1 MILRLFI
8 CAILQFCIIG
18 LTFGVVPQITRLNV
32 QCDRSGMKVMVEF
45 DNTFNGIIFSKGHFS
60 DPNCRYVNAAGGQ
73 NIYEFSVSSSSCGTM
88 ANELIATTKGGN
100 DQIPQG
106 FKNVIIIQNDPDY
119 QEVWDSAR
127 RLSCDWV
134 TRLEKTV
141 TFAPFGVD
149 MLGVKEL
156 RFPGDTVDCWM
167 DIQRGHGPFAPTIG
181 GVVPIGEKLTVVI
194 YVRDSDKSFDVHVKD
209 CYAYDTPDYRNPNA
223 HAIKLTDENGCPL
236 KEKLV
241 QGFFRTRDVRNSGA
255 TIIAYGIINA
265 FKFPEKMD
273 VFLACNVEVCKGGCM
288 ENVCQPIVD
297 VAGQDSVASDD
308 MASSD
313 DGGTELATV
322 DTTSTDEAT
331 TSTESPA
338 EDGDDGDS
346 ATEEEEKKEETPSD
360 GGDEEETTPEDT
372 DKGGDDEEE
381 EEIGGGDSENGK
393 DVDEESNGN
402 DGGGGG
408 DDDEEK
414 PDSESSTG
422 DEDDEKSEDSVS
434 SGESDSDTNGGNG
447 GDEESTTSDDSE
459 EKKEETTPDSD
470 EESTVTTGD
479 DEDEEKS
486 EDSNG
491 TDAGDSE
498 ESTGG
503 DGGGDEEEEKTT
515 TDDEETK
522 AADDDAEE
530 QIVSEEKSEDVT
542 GDDGEETTNGDTSLS
557 STAVAGKKGRNN
569 EDEQIKEGDEAEIT
583 NGDSDDDETEEE
595 RKKRRIS
602 ASLKLK
608 AKKSS
613 KVLKSAK
620 KSGKVKKLA
629 KSVASKPSSTGK
641 KPKVTATASTSS
653 KLVRKPQKSLAKKP
667 LAALRK
673 QSTTTTAT
681 SSAKKIVKKKSTT
694 TTTTTN
700 GKKPTAAKL
709 VKKSASKSSR
719 SSSSARLVRKSN
731 KTKGK
736 VSRPIVNKKA
746 GQLKARKASLPA
758 NRTAKIRRPS
768 SSSSAKLIRPMRQI
782 RQASSPTAIPIELRR
797 LSATLQHPNA
807 GIVQEGRH
815 VRTRRS
821 VLINDTSIMNATFA
835 PMIHSIQ
842 IISPIEDFD
851 EKELNAWEKL
861 MQLEGSVEEEVVDN
875 NNNNNDDDDEIHR
888 IPSFTIATASI
899 TGQHRQ
905 TSLAELNGHHSYCFS
920 RIHLITASL
929 LLSSVTVILSM
940 ILYMIC
946 SYIHQRQQLVNDKIG
961 TTTTTKE
968 KISYFS
974 YA

>member
-1 MILRLFI
+1 
-8 CAILQFCIIG
+8 
-18 LTFGVVPQITRLNV
+18 
-32 QCDRSGMKVMVEF
+32 
-45 DNTFNGIIFSKGHFS
+45 
-60 DPNCRYVNAAGGQ
+60 
-73 NIYEFSVSSSSCGTM
+73 M

-346 ATEEEEKKEETPSD
+346 ATED
-360 GGDEEETTPEDT
+360 
-372 DKGGDDEEE
+372 
-381 EEIGGGDSENGK
+381 
-393 DVDEESNGN
+393 
-402 DGGGGG
+402 
-408 DDDEEK
+408 
-414 PDSESSTG
+414 
-422 DEDDEKSEDSVS
+422 
-434 SGESDSDTNGGNG
+434 
-447 GDEESTTSDDSE
+447 E

-608 AKKSS
+608 AKSKFKMKSS
-613 KVLKSAK
+613 
-620 KSGKVKKLA
+620 
-629 KSVASKPSSTGK
+629 
-641 KPKVTATASTSS
+641 
-653 KLVRKPQKSLAKKP
+653 
-667 LAALRK
+667 
-673 QSTTTTAT
+673 
-681 SSAKKIVKKKSTT
+681 
-694 TTTTTN
+694 
-700 GKKPTAAKL
+700 
-709 VKKSASKSSR
+709 
-719 SSSSARLVRKSN
+719 
-731 KTKGK
+731 
-736 VSRPIVNKKA
+736 
-746 GQLKARKASLPA
+746 
-758 NRTAKIRRPS
+758 
-768 SSSSAKLIRPMRQI
+768 
-782 RQASSPTAIPIELRR
+782 
-797 LSATLQHPNA
+797 
-807 GIVQEGRH
+807 
-815 VRTRRS
+815 
-821 VLINDTSIMNATFA
+821 
-835 PMIHSIQ
+835 
-842 IISPIEDFD
+842 
-851 EKELNAWEKL
+851 
-861 MQLEGSVEEEVVDN
+861 
-875 NNNNNDDDDEIHR
+875 
-888 IPSFTIATASI
+888 
-899 TGQHRQ
+899 
-905 TSLAELNGHHSYCFS
+905 
-920 RIHLITASL
+920 L
-929 LLSSVTVILSM
+929 L
-940 ILYMIC
+940 
-946 SYIHQRQQLVNDKIG
+946 
-961 TTTTTKE
+961 
-968 KISYFS
+968 
-974 YA
+974 